1 MSVILSEHKY
11 HDLDFLIVG
20 RFMSDNLLRRVST
33 QTRAKIIYLF
43 SLPHTI
49 YFSVAF
55 VCKSLLKNIE
65 CSYLK
70 QFSFLCA

>member
-1 MSVILSEHKY
+1 MILSEHKH
-11 HDLDFLIVG
+11 HDLDFLIVD

-55 VCKSLLKNIE
+55 VCKS
-65 CSYLK
+65 YLRTL
-70 QFSFLCA
+70 SAAT